1 MKKGV
6 YEIFK
11 LLNISYKVNMDNSF
25 KKVVKAAA
33 KFMTL
38 KVENEKFKNNKN
50 SFNYNDML
58 INDISYKTCI
68 C

>member
-38 KVENEKFKNNKN
+38 KVENKKR
-50 SFNYNDML
+50 
-58 INDISYKTCI
+58 
-68 C
+68 